1 MAENTPS
8 LHEQLEQRM
17 NFMQING
24 ARRER
29 IAQIRDI
36 LDREL
41 PVGLDKFYEQ
51 VKVTPETMK
60 FFSSLSHIDKAK
72 SAQVQHWKSIAS
84 GNFDERYMANVRRIG
99 LTHARIGLEPQ
110 WYIGG
115 YAMILEHLVHAIVQE
130 LWPKS
135 RLRRSSA
142 DAAELVSEAL
152 GSLIKAVLLD
162 MDISISVYL
171 EAAEEARIMAAAE
184 ARSKER
190 ALVSSSFGQALASLA
205 EQDLTHRMAHDL
217 PEDYRELQDNFNA
230 AIAQFETAMADV
242 ATGAQAIS
250 HEAGDIAMSADDLS
264 RRTEEQSSN
273 VVETAAA
280 VYEITTTVKVT
291 ADAAQEGHRL
301 VSTTMADA
309 EKSGEVVKRAIEAMN
324 RIERSSNN
332 IGQIIG
338 AIDEIAFQT
347 NLLALNAGVEAARAG
362 DAGRGFAVVA
372 SEVRALA
379 QRASESAKE
388 IKGLIS
394 TSSSEVEAGVSL
406 VVEAGRTLEK
416 IAAQVM
422 EINTVVSSI
431 ANSAQEQSTALQQVN
446 EAVSNVEQDTQ
457 KNALM
462 VSETTAAS
470 QKLQR
475 EAEELAHSVGRFK
488 TNAVAATPA
497 PTRRHAAPMPSA
509 HSEMQKSIAAGGRNA
524 RAMLQMSASP
534 EARSNDWSEF

>member
-60 FFSSLSHIDKAK
+60 FFSSLGHIDKAK

-135 RLRRSSA
+135 RLRRSNA
-142 DAAELVSEAL
+142 AEAELVSEAL

-171 EAAEEARIMAAAE
+171 EAAEEARIKAAAE

-446 EAVSNVEQDTQ
+446 EAVANVEQDTQ

-475 EAEELAHSVGRFK
+475 EAQELALSVGRFK
-488 TNAVAATPA
+488 TNAVAT